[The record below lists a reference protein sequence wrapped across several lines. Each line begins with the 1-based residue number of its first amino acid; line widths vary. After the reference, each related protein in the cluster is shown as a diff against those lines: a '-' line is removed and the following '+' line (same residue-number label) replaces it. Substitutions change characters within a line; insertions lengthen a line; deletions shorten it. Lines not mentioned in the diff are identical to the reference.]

1 MRVLLELIR
10 IILIFG
16 LLGGIFSSVLNYFYK
31 SLGVTQYEW
40 FGSLAILL
48 LLFVAYRN
56 KWQFK
61 GWYKGK
67 GREMLPRKTTHF
79 LISFSVLLLIFP
91 PIVVYFL
98 R

>member
-16 LLGGIFSSVLNYFYK
+16 LLGGIFSSVLTYFYK

-40 FGSLAILL
+40 LGFLAILL
-48 LLFVAYRN
+48 LLFVTYRN

-61 GWYKGK
+61 GWYNGKGK
-67 GREMLPRKTTHF
+67 EMLSRKTANF

-91 PIVVYFL
+91 LIVDYFL